1 MRYIPT
7 TKEIEIK
14 MLNEIGINSIEEL
27 LDIIPDSIR
36 IKNDLGM
43 KKGLSELDLINEFD
57 SLTNS
62 INEKGNK
69 ICFSGAGAYDHFIP
83 TAVDFLA
90 NRSEFYT
97 SYTPYQAEVSQ
108 GTLQYLY
115 EFQTMICEITG
126 MDISNASLYDGGSAI
141 AEACSL
147 ALAYSR
153 KKKIYIS
160 TSLNPRYIEV
170 IKTYLSYRDTEIIL
184 LKNNTPEENDL
195 SLIDWDNAAGIVIQ
209 SPNYFGIIEDL
220 QNIKS
225 KFKNSKTQL
234 IVTGDPFNY
243 GILKTPGECGADIYA
258 GEGQVF
264 GNYLSYGGP
273 YLGLFAAKK
282 HLMRKMPGRIIGKT
296 EDLIGN
302 EGYVLTLQTREQ
314 HIRREN
320 ATSNICTNQGL
331 LALRATIYLSLIGK
345 NGFKNIISQCFDK
358 AHYLAKEIDK
368 IEGFNLKYKNFIRE
382 FVIDCR
388 LSSEDIL
395 EKAYSHGFLLKSI
408 SNNELLIAVTEKRS
422 DNEISQLINFF
433 KSF

>member
-1 MRYIPT
+1 MRYIPFT
-7 TKEIEIK
+7 REIEQK
-14 MLNEIGINSIEEL
+14 MLNEIGVSSIEDL
-27 LDIIPDSIR
+27 LDIIPESLR
-36 IKNDLGM
+36 IKTD
-43 KKGLSELDLINEFD
+43 LDLPKGASEIDLIYEFND
-57 SLTNS
+57 IAKSVNPS
-62 INEKGNK
+62 KNN
-69 ICFSGAGAYDHFIP
+69 ICFSGAGAYDHFVP
-83 TAVDFLA
+83 SAVDFLA

-126 MDISNASLYDGGSAI
+126 MDIANASLYDGGSAI

-160 TSLNPRYIEV
+160 DAVNPKFIEV
-170 IKTYLSYRDTEIIL
+170 VKTYLSYRDTEIIFL
-184 LKNNTPEENDL
+184 NCENGKTNL
-195 SLIDWDNAAGIVIQ
+195 SEIDWENTAGIVIQ
-209 SPNYFGIIEDL
+209 SPNYFGLIED
-220 QNIKS
+220 IEEVKS
-225 KFKNSKTQL
+225 KFKNPKSQL

-243 GILKTPGECGADIYA
+243 GMLKSPGECGADIYA

-273 YLGLFAAKK
+273 YLGLFAAKN

-296 EDLIGN
+296 EDLDGN
-302 EGYVLTLQTREQ
+302 DGYVLTLQTREQ

-345 NGFKNIISQCFDK
+345 NGLQDIIRQCFSK
-358 AHYLAKEIDK
+358 AHFLANEIEK
-368 IEGFNLKYKNFIRE
+368 IDGFTLNSDNFIRE
-382 FVIDCR
+382 FVIQTPYNATE
-388 LSSEDIL
+388 LV
-395 EKAYSHGFLLKSI
+395 EKAYENDFTLKSI
-408 SNNELLIAVTEKRS
+408 SDNEILIAVTEKRS
-422 DNEISQLINFF
+422 DKEIYDLIEFF
-433 KSF
+433 KSL